1 MCSKNKANNKAVLL
15 PDEPLHNARK
25 FGFEEYAKTLTRLIA
40 GMDVLTPITISIH
53 GDWGS
58 GKSSLMKTIANLL
71 KHEEAFEEYF
81 AESERFP
88 MKKSKIIWF
97 NAWEY
102 ESEED
107 IALVLLQYI
116 ANELEKEVTASK
128 LEKLEKYLGALA
140 RIAVDVTLKK
150 IGGISLEEV
159 QNYVKNEYKK
169 LIGDLSSLSRLHE
182 EVIQEYI
189 EKNDFDQVV
198 IFIDDLD
205 RCSIENSKSII
216 DAVKLFLTT
225 KNCVFILGL
234 DIEKLQRSLDLKY
247 KNIKGFDAREYI
259 DKIVQLRFD
268 LPPLSKSDIKDYVKN
283 LLPEDYKGYSE
294 IIAEGVPSNPRSV
307 KLFINNLRFQL
318 ALSKYRDFEI
328 NEPLLIK
335 WLILKHSFPSFA
347 IEIERN
353 PKLFSKYQSE
363 EIVST
368 YKNLPPDEKN
378 KFLEKENLNADFLE
392 NDKLLKV
399 LQVYRIEFTEQDLKD
414 VIFQTKSARV
424 AEELDEEVKALI
436 VDIGHYFFN
445 PLTIAKGYLSLLKDT
460 GMREEVIR
468 PIKSYLLRLDTH
480 LTDIIEESFKK
491 GYNKEQLGKLI
502 DELFN
507 AHFNNFLKTRRH
519 IEDALESVHL
529 SDRQR
534 NFLTNVK
541 EAIER
546 IIKVFENWQIS
557 KEIYE

>member
-234 DIEKLQRSLDLKY
+234 DI
-247 KNIKGFDAREYI
+247 
-259 DKIVQLRFD
+259 
-268 LPPLSKSDIKDYVKN
+268 
-283 LLPEDYKGYSE
+283 
-294 IIAEGVPSNPRSV
+294 
-307 KLFINNLRFQL
+307 
-318 ALSKYRDFEI
+318 
-328 NEPLLIK
+328 
-335 WLILKHSFPSFA
+335 
-347 IEIERN
+347 
-353 PKLFSKYQSE
+353 
-363 EIVST
+363 
-368 YKNLPPDEKN
+368 
-378 KFLEKENLNADFLE
+378 
-392 NDKLLKV
+392 
-399 LQVYRIEFTEQDLKD
+399 
-414 VIFQTKSARV
+414 
-424 AEELDEEVKALI
+424 
-436 VDIGHYFFN
+436 
-445 PLTIAKGYLSLLKDT
+445 
-460 GMREEVIR
+460 
-468 PIKSYLLRLDTH
+468 
-480 LTDIIEESFKK
+480 
-491 GYNKEQLGKLI
+491 GKL
-502 DELFN
+502 
-507 AHFNNFLKTRRH
+507 
-519 IEDALESVHL
+519 
-529 SDRQR
+529 
-534 NFLTNVK
+534 
-541 EAIER
+541 
-546 IIKVFENWQIS
+546 
-557 KEIYE
+557 

>member
-1 MCSKNKANNKAVLL
+1 
-15 PDEPLHNARK
+15 
-25 FGFEEYAKTLTRLIA
+25 
-40 GMDVLTPITISIH
+40 
-53 GDWGS
+53 
-58 GKSSLMKTIANLL
+58 
-71 KHEEAFEEYF
+71 
-81 AESERFP
+81 
-88 MKKSKIIWF
+88 
-97 NAWEY
+97 
-102 ESEED
+102 
-107 IALVLLQYI
+107 
-116 ANELEKEVTASK
+116 
-128 LEKLEKYLGALA
+128 
-140 RIAVDVTLKK
+140 
-150 IGGISLEEV
+150 
-159 QNYVKNEYKK
+159 
-169 LIGDLSSLSRLHE
+169 
-182 EVIQEYI
+182 
-189 EKNDFDQVV
+189 
-198 IFIDDLD
+198 
-205 RCSIENSKSII
+205 
-216 DAVKLFLTT
+216 
-225 KNCVFILGL
+225 
-234 DIEKLQRSLDLKY
+234 LDLKY